1 MRTMTALFLMLSLML
16 TAQIASSEEKKPAQ
30 IKQALGKLLNPSAL
44 ESLELAKSPVPG
56 LYEAVINGHILYVTE
71 DGNYLISG
79 GEIVDINQDGK
90 NLTEERR
97 NGIRLNALQKI
108 NSDETVSFKPKG
120 ETKHVLTA
128 FTDVDCFYC
137 AKLHQEVDKL
147 NEAGIE
153 MRYLAFPRAGMRSE
167 TYQTMVS
174 VWCADDQQKA
184 MTDAKAGKDIA
195 NKTCSN
201 PIAKQYDLGRQ
212 MGVSGTPALV
222 MPNGEL
228 LPGYAPAEK
237 LVQYLDNLDK

>member
-1 MRTMTALFLMLSLML
+1 MRMITPVFLMLSLML
-16 TAQIASSEEKKPAQ
+16 TAPIVSSEETVPDSV
-30 IKQALGKLLNPSAL
+30 KQALGKLLNPSSL
-44 ESLELAKSPVPG
+44 ESAEIAKSPVPD
-56 LYEAVINGHILYVTE
+56 LYEVVINGHILYLTE
-71 DGNYLISG
+71 DGNYLING
-79 GEIVDINQDGK
+79 GEIIDVNQDGK

-97 NGIRLNALQKI
+97 NGIRLATLKKVNP
-108 NSDETVSFKPKG
+108 DETVRFKPKG

-137 AKLHQEVDKL
+137 AKLHLEVEKL

-167 TYQTMVS
+167 TYKTMQS
-174 VWCADDQQKA
+174 VWCADDQQQA

-195 NKTCSN
+195 EKTCSN
-201 PIAKQYDLGRQ
+201 PIAKQYELGRE

-237 LVQYLDNLDK
+237 LIQYLDNLDE